1 MIQAARQP
9 AVMGARQCDV
19 AIVGA
24 GIVGLAHA
32 LAAVK
37 RGLRVTVFE
46 RDRQPLGASVRNFG
60 LGLALGQTQG
70 EMHAL
75 AHASREI
82 WLDVL
87 PRAGC
92 WHKTQGSVTVARNPV
107 EQAVLDEF
115 QSLRGAEYGTR
126 LLSPAEVGDFGL
138 PTGQVAGALFSGDE
152 IAFES
157 RVALP
162 RIVAWLAEVHGVE
175 FVFGTQVNAID
186 LPAVTTS
193 RGIWQAGQAIV
204 CAGHDFQTLFSDAY
218 AEPPLQRCALQM
230 LRVANPGLTLG
241 PAFMTGM
248 STLRYG
254 SFAGLETLA
263 ALRRQLDDADPVWLA
278 EGIHLIVQQVGETG
292 ELLIGDSHRYGESV
306 GPFNS
311 EAIDAR
317 LLQLA
322 ESLLGRRL
330 TVLERWQGVYA
341 SGPDGYLVREA
352 APGVTVVAITCGI
365 GMSVSFGL
373 AERVVANALA

>member
-1 MIQAARQP
+1 MNTAKR
-9 AVMGARQCDV
+9 CDI

-37 RGLRVTVFE
+37 RGHTVTVFE
-46 RDRQPLGASVRNFG
+46 RDSQPLGASVRNFG
-60 LGLALGQTQG
+60 LGLVLGQAQG

-75 AHASREI
+75 ARTSREI

-87 PRAGC
+87 PKAGC
-92 WHKTQGSVTVARNPV
+92 WHKTQGSVTVARNAV

-115 QSLRGAEYGTR
+115 QALRGHEYGTR
-126 LLSPAEVGDFGL
+126 LLSPAEVGTFGL
-138 PTGQVAGALFSGDE
+138 PIGQVTGGLYSGDE

-175 FVFGTQVNAID
+175 FVFGAQVNAID
-186 LPAVTTS
+186 LPTVTTS
-193 RGIWQAGQAIV
+193 RGVWQAERAIV
-204 CAGHDFQTLFSDAY
+204 CAGHDFQTLFPDAY
-218 AEPPLQRCALQM
+218 AQPPLQRCALQM
-230 LRVANPGLTLG
+230 LRVANPGVMLG

-248 STLRYG
+248 STLRYS

-263 ALRRQLDDADPVWLA
+263 ALRRQLDESDPVWLN
-278 EGIHLIVQQVGETG
+278 EGIHLIVQQVGASG

-322 ESLLGRRL
+322 GSLLGRPL

-341 SGPDGYLVREA
+341 SGPDGYLVREP
-352 APGVTVVAITCGI
+352 APGVTAVAITCGI

-373 AERVVANALA
+373 AEQILGPA

>member
-1 MIQAARQP
+1 MSMTPSAASQR
-9 AVMGARQCDV
+9 RCDI

-37 RGLRVTVFE
+37 RGYTVTVFE
-46 RDRQPLGASVRNFG
+46 RDSQPLGASIRNFG
-60 LGLALGQTQG
+60 LGLVLGQAQG

-75 AHASREI
+75 AQASREI

-87 PRAGC
+87 PQAGC
-92 WHKTQGSVTVARNPV
+92 WHKACGSVTVARNPV

-115 QSLRGAEYGTR
+115 QALRGDTYGTR
-126 LLSPAEVGDFGL
+126 LLSRTAVAAFGL
-138 PTGQVAGALFSGDE
+138 PIGQVTGALHSGDE

-162 RIVAWLAEVHGVE
+162 RLVAWLAEVHGVE
-175 FVFGTQVNAID
+175 FVFGAQVNAIE
-186 LPAVTTS
+186 LPTVTTS
-193 RGIWQAGQAIV
+193 RGVWHAERAFV
-204 CAGHDFQTLFSDAY
+204 CAGHDFQTLFADAY

-248 STLRYG
+248 STLRYD

-263 ALRRQLDDADPVWLA
+263 ALRRQLDDADPVWLM
-278 EGIHLIVQQVGETG
+278 EGIHLIVQQVGESG
-292 ELLIGDSHRYGESV
+292 ELLIGDSHRYAESV
-306 GPFNS
+306 GPFGS
-311 EAIDAR
+311 EAIDRR

-330 TVLERWQGVYA
+330 TVIERWQGVYA
-341 SGPDGYLVREA
+341 SGPGGYLVKPA
-352 APGVTVVAITCGI
+352 APGVTAVAITCGI
-365 GMSVSFGL
+365 GMSVAFGL
-373 AERVVANALA
+373 AEQVLDAALA